1 MKTRSKTP
9 PPSSGSS
16 SGSSWV
22 FSRRAALR
30 GAFGASIG
38 LPWLASLGARRA
50 HAAGT
55 PAFPTRFVVMF
66 SPNGTLPGAWNPMG
80 TETSFTLS
88 PILQPLAEHQGDLV
102 VVRGVD
108 QQGGGGDGHQN
119 GMGGMLTGQPL
130 NAGPFAG
137 AGSAP
142 AGWPNGPSVDQRVAE
157 VLGTGTKLRSLEL
170 GVQVGAADNW
180 GRMVYRA
187 ANQPL
192 PPEDDPARVY
202 ADVFADLH
210 ADPAVLAAL
219 RARRRSILDTV
230 AAQYARLS
238 ARLGG
243 DDRARIDRHL
253 TAVREIELRLTT
265 PFAGATAACQDPAPA
280 PAPATSRNDD
290 FPAIGALQIDLL
302 VMALACDVARVA
314 SLQWSRSVSQTRFT
328 WLTPAIPEVHHDL
341 SHRPDNDGV
350 AADKLVRINRWYA
363 TQLATL
369 MSKLKAIP
377 EGDGTL
383 LDHTLILW
391 CNELA
396 VGNVHSRV
404 DAPYVLGG
412 RAGGRLAT
420 GRYLTYAGDVP
431 HNNLMVS
438 ILNAMGIP
446 DQTFGKPDWCTGP
459 LAGLV

>member
-1 MKTRSKTP
+1 MTINRFAAP
-9 PPSSGSS
+9 PPG
-16 SGSSWV
+16 V
-22 FSRRAALR
+22 AALRAPRFSRRAVLR

-50 HAAGT
+50 RAAAP

-66 SPNGTLPGAWNPMG
+66 SPNGTLPAAWNPEG
-80 TETSFTLS
+80 TETSFTLP
-88 PILQPLAEHQGDLV
+88 PILQPLAEHQADLV

-137 AGSAP
+137 TGSAP
-142 AGWPNGPSVDQRVAE
+142 AGWPNGPSVDQRIAE
-157 VLGTGTKLRSLEL
+157 ALGGTTKLRSLEL

-180 GRMVYRA
+180 GRMIYRA

-192 PPEDDPARVY
+192 PPEDDPAQVY
-202 ADVFADLH
+202 ANVFSDLH
-210 ADPAVLAAL
+210 ADPAALAAL

-230 AAQYARLS
+230 GAQYARLS

-243 DDRARIDRHL
+243 DDRARLDRHL
-253 TAVREIELRLTT
+253 TAVREIEQRLTT
-265 PFAGATAACQDPAPA
+265 PFAGATAACHDPAPA
-280 PAPATSRNDD
+280 PDAATSNNDD

-302 VMALACDVARVA
+302 VMALACDLTRVA

-328 WLTPAIPEVHHDL
+328 WLTPAIAETHHDL
-341 SHRPDNDGV
+341 SHRPDGDAV

-369 MSKLKAIP
+369 MTKLKAIP
-377 EGDGTL
+377 EGDGSTL

-396 VGNVHSRV
+396 IGNVHSRT

-412 RAGGRLAT
+412 RAGGGLAT
-420 GRYLTYAGDVP
+420 GRYLSYAGNVP
-431 HNNLMVS
+431 HNNLLLS
-438 ILNAMGIP
+438 IINAMGIA
-446 DQTFGKPDWCTGP
+446 DHSFGKPDWCTGP
-459 LAGLV
+459 LSGLA

>member
-1 MKTRSKTP
+1 MSRHG
-9 PPSSGSS
+9 SSGL
-16 SGSSWV
+16 GGGGAAPARALR
-22 FSRRAALR
+22 FSRRAVLR

-50 HAAGT
+50 RAADAS
-55 PAFPTRFVVMF
+55 PFPTRFVVMF
-66 SPNGTLPGAWNPMG
+66 SPNGTLPGAWTPTG

-88 PILQPLAEHQGDLV
+88 PILQPLAAVQGDLV

-108 QQGGGGDGHQN
+108 QQGSGGDGHQN

-157 VLGTGTKLRSLEL
+157 VLGTTTKLRSLEL

-192 PPEDDPARVY
+192 PPEDDPAQIY
-202 ADVFADLH
+202 ANVFADLH
-210 ADPAVLAAL
+210 ADPAMLAAL

-230 AAQYARLS
+230 GAQYARLA

-243 DDRARIDRHL
+243 DDRARLDRHL
-253 TAVREIELRLTT
+253 TAVREIEERLTT
-265 PFAGATAACQDPAPA
+265 PFVGATAACQDPGPA
-280 PAPATSRNDD
+280 PSAATSNNDD
-290 FPAIGALQIDLL
+290 FPAIGALHIDLL
-302 VMALACDVARVA
+302 VMALACDITRVA

-341 SHRPDNDGV
+341 SHRPDNDT
-350 AADKLVRINRWYA
+350 AAVDKLTRINQWYA

-396 VGNVHSRV
+396 IGNVHSRT

-412 RAGGRLAT
+412 RAGGRLST
-420 GRYLTYAGDVP
+420 GRFLSYAGDVP
-431 HNNLMVS
+431 HNNLLVS
-438 ILNAMGIP
+438 ILNAMGIA

-459 LAGLV
+459 LPGLV

>member
-1 MKTRSKTP
+1 MSRLGSPGLLAGGAPAGRSAR
-9 PPSSGSS
+9 
-16 SGSSWV
+16 
-22 FSRRAALR
+22 FSRRGVLR

-50 HAAGT
+50 RAADAA
-55 PAFPTRFVVMF
+55 AFPTRFVVMF
-66 SPNGTLPGAWNPMG
+66 SPNGTLPGAWTPTG

-88 PILQPLAEHQGDLV
+88 PILQPLADHQADLV

-108 QQGGGGDGHQN
+108 QRGEGGDGHQN
-119 GMGGMLTGQPL
+119 GIGGMLTGQAL
-130 NAGPFAG
+130 NAGLFAG
-137 AGSAP
+137 VGAAP
-142 AGWPNGPSVDQRVAE
+142 AGWPNGPSVDQRIAE
-157 VLGTGTKLRSLEL
+157 VLGGATKLRSLEL

-180 GRMVYRA
+180 GRMIYRA

-192 PPEDDPARVY
+192 PPEDDPAQIY
-202 ADVFADLH
+202 ANVFADLH
-210 ADPAVLAAL
+210 ADPVALAAL
-219 RARRRSILDTV
+219 RARRKSILDTV
-230 AAQYARLS
+230 GAQYARLAS
-238 ARLGG
+238 ELGG
-243 DDRARIDRHL
+243 DDRARLDHHL
-253 TAVREIELRLTT
+253 TAVREIEARLTT
-265 PFAGATAACQDPAPA
+265 PFASATAACHDPGPAPA
-280 PAPATSRNDD
+280 AATSQNDA

-302 VMALACDVARVA
+302 VMALACDITRVA

-328 WLTPAIPEVHHDL
+328 WLTPAISEAHHDL
-341 SHRPDNDGV
+341 SHRPDNDGI
-350 AADKLVRINRWYA
+350 AAEKLMRINRWYA

-369 MSKLKAIP
+369 MTKLKAIP

-396 VGNVHSRV
+396 IGNVHSRT

-412 RAGGRLAT
+412 RAGGRLTT
-420 GRYLTYAGDVP
+420 GRFLSYAGDVP

-459 LAGLV
+459 LRGLV